1 MRTKRTEIPLSTKVE
16 QLLTEAVSSSRVAQA
31 LFGFQLIA
39 MLTNGFDQL
48 PPSAK
53 MMHTFAIPQI
63 PKALELRPANS
74 NSRDGRRLLEHFR
87 FGKWEQIG
95 GIHRAEESLEPKATS
110 RHYRVKELTQSF

>member
-87 FGKWEQIG
+87 FGK
-95 GIHRAEESLEPKATS
+95 
-110 RHYRVKELTQSF
+110 

>member
-1 MRTKRTEIPLSTKVE
+1 
-16 QLLTEAVSSSRVAQA
+16 VSDAHKEEGDPAIDQGRATAQGGRYHHPGLRKA

-87 FGKWEQIG
+87 FGK
-95 GIHRAEESLEPKATS
+95 
-110 RHYRVKELTQSF
+110 